1 MNTETKNPETKNETV
16 YDSPICTIDW
26 SENSLI
32 NSLKDEGEM
41 PLYVANM
48 IIRLANLA
56 HILEH
61 GYHSG
66 YDKTGFTIKM
76 TYKGE
81 LQEYEGQYDIGCD
94 SDDLLSHIKDHY
106 QYFVDHPNIG
116 FGPDT
121 KELDYT
127 FNEYIPAL
135 ENHVKL
141 QLLEA
146 QLNDFDVT
154 YNEYAMD
161 LIKKGREQINNG
173 NFDIEWPMSV
183 KEYEEKCK
191 KEGKLFIVDV
201 NYGRDVDEIWNGD

>member
-41 PLYVANM
+41 PLYRVNMILAMANM
-48 IIRLANLA
+48 A
-56 HILEH
+56 HILEK
-61 GYHSG
+61 GFHSG
-66 YDKTGFTIKM
+66 YDKTDFTIRM

-81 LQEYEGQYDIGCD
+81 LQEYEGRYDIGCD
-94 SDDLLSHIKDHY
+94 TEDLLSHIKEHY
-106 QYFVDHPNIG
+106 QFYVNNPDIG
-116 FGPDT
+116 FGPDAD
-121 KELDYT
+121 KLN
-127 FNEYIPAL
+127 FMLNEFIPAL
-135 ENHVKL
+135 ENHAKL

-146 QLNDFDVT
+146 QLDDSFET

-183 KEYEEKCK
+183 RKYQEKCK

-201 NYGRDVDEIWNGD
+201 NRGRDVDEIWNGD